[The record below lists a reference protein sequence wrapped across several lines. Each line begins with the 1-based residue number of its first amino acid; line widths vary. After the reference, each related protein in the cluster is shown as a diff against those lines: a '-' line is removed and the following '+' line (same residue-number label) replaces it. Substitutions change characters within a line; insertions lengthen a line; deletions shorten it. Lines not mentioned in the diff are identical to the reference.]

1 MSELMLTEL
10 TACGGAMVIMIGFNL
25 LSIKNIKT
33 ANFLPGLLFVV
44 GYVLL
49 KNFIPLP

>member
-1 MSELMLTEL
+1 
-10 TACGGAMVIMIGFNL
+10 MIGFNL

-49 KNFIPLP
+49 KNYVPLP